1 MAGCDVRHALFGN
14 VVHMIYNKLVE
25 QFNDH
30 MIDQDSFE
38 AHDTLQPKI
47 WVVEDILK
55 PDIRKQ
61 LLKIV
66 DDFWTVLEVD
76 IDMKDITLTGSLAN
90 FNWNLHSDIDIHIVA
105 NFEEVE
111 GDPELVRDYFNAVRS
126 LWNQKH
132 KIEIFGYEVEIYV
145 QDDNEEHHS
154 TGVYSLMQNKW
165 LVKPERKTATIDWQN
180 VQDKSNS
187 LMDQIDRLS
196 DMFEE
201 GKYKEAYDYGTRLKD
216 KIKRFR
222 QAGLERVGEFSPEN
236 ITFKVLRRNDYMGK
250 LVSLRIAAYD
260 AMNSIKSSG
269 VGITINETVGNW
281 KQYLNKSG
289 RFPSN

>member
-1 MAGCDVRHALFGN
+1 VAGYARYMLLRN
-14 VVHMIYNKLVE
+14 VVFMKYKKLVE
-25 QFNDH
+25 HFNDL
-30 MIDQDSFE
+30 MIDQDSFQ

-66 DDFWTVLEVD
+66 DDFWDGLEVD
-76 IDMKDITLTGSLAN
+76 VDIKDVTFTGSLAN
-90 FNWNLHSDIDIHIVA
+90 FNWSPHSDIDLHVIA
-105 NFEEVE
+105 DFEEVE
-111 GDPELVRDYFNAVRS
+111 GDPELVRDYFNAAKS

-165 LVKPERKTATIDWQN
+165 IVKPERKTATIDWQN
-180 VQDKSNS
+180 VQDKANS

-196 DMFEE
+196 AMYKDRQYEKAY
-201 GKYKEAYDYGTRLKD
+201 KYGDRLKE
-216 KIKRFR
+216 KIRKFR
-222 QAGLERVGEFSPEN
+222 QAGLERIGEYSPEN

-260 AMNSIKSSG
+260 AMNSIESSG
-269 VGITINETVGNW
+269 VDITINETVGNW
-281 KQYLNKSG
+281 KRYLNKSG

>member
-1 MAGCDVRHALFGN
+1 MAFSYVRNLFFCN
-14 VVHMIYNKLVE
+14 VVFMRYNKLVE
-25 QFNDH
+25 HFNDL
-30 MIDQDSFE
+30 MIDQDSFQ

-66 DDFWTVLEVD
+66 DDFWNGLEVD
-76 IDMKDITLTGSLAN
+76 IDMKDITFTGSLAN
-90 FNWNLHSDIDIHIVA
+90 FNWNPHSDIDLHIVA
-105 NFEEVE
+105 DFEEVE
-111 GDPELVRDYFNAVRS
+111 GDPELVRDYFNAAKS

-165 LVKPERKTATIDWQN
+165 LVKPERKTAAIDWQN
-180 VQDKSNS
+180 VQDKANS

-196 DMFEE
+196 AMYKDRQYEKAY
-201 GKYKEAYDYGTRLKD
+201 KYGDRLKE
-216 KIKRFR
+216 KIRKFR
-222 QAGLERVGEFSPEN
+222 QAGLERIGEYSPEN

-260 AMNSIKSSG
+260 AMNSIESTG

-289 RFPSN
+289 R